1 MESEHKKQ
9 GFFRELISD
18 FGALASMLRDSFKK
32 RYPVTPGWTLFGIA
46 VALFYIFNPFDLV
59 PDAIPFFGAIDDA
72 AVAALE
78 LALIRKDL
86 RKYRKWREEQKSGK

>member
-1 MESEHKKQ
+1 MANDIKKP
-9 GFFRELISD
+9 GFFRELLDD

-46 VALFYIFNPFDLV
+46 VALVYIINPFDIV

-86 RKYRKWREEQKSGK
+86 RKYRKWRDEQKVS

>member
-9 GFFRELISD
+9 GFFRELLDD
-18 FGALASMLRDSFKK
+18 FGALASMLRDFFKK

-46 VALFYIFNPFDLV
+46 VALVYIINPFDLV

-86 RKYRKWREEQKSGK
+86 HKYRLWRENKT

>member
-1 MESEHKKQ
+1 
-9 GFFRELISD
+9 
-18 FGALASMLRDSFKK
+18 MLRDFFKK

-46 VALFYIFNPFDLV
+46 VALFYIINPFDLV

-78 LALIRKDL
+78 LALMRKDL
-86 RKYRKWREEQKSGK
+86 HKYRQWRENNKPK

>member
-1 MESEHKKQ
+1 MANDIKKT
-9 GFFRELISD
+9 GFFRELLDD

-46 VALFYIFNPFDLV
+46 VALVYIINPFDIV

-86 RKYRKWREEQKSGK
+86 RKYRHWRENKT

>member
-1 MESEHKKQ
+1 MESEPKKQ
-9 GFFRELISD
+9 GFFRELIGD
-18 FGALASMLRDSFKK
+18 FGAMAAMLRDSFKK

-46 VALFYIFNPFDLV
+46 VALVYIINPFDIV

-78 LALIRKDL
+78 LALIRRDL
-86 RKYRKWREEQKSGK
+86 RKYRQWRKEQKIN

>member
-1 MESEHKKQ
+1 MANDLKKP
-9 GFFRELISD
+9 GFFRELLND

-46 VALFYIFNPFDLV
+46 VALVYIINPFDIV

-86 RKYRKWREEQKSGK
+86 RKYRKWRDDQKVS